1 MTVSVLNFKVENHI
15 AHLEMNRPE
24 VMNALNFELNQALAD
39 AWQEVQEND
48 DIWVAILSAHPD
60 SRAFSAGMDLKER
73 AEMNA
78 QGIDWRKVRVTGN
91 NSPEEVWK
99 PVIAAIHGYCLAGG
113 WMMAQRSDFRI
124 CADDAILGIREVKRG
139 LMPHW
144 VAVLPRIIG
153 LGNALEVVLMG
164 EYITPERAKEMGF
177 INSIVP
183 KDEVLDE
190 AFRWANILT
199 ENAPL
204 SVRCLKEILYRTHVL
219 PHDEAMVMAKHLLHR
234 VETSEDISEGPR
246 AFAEKRQP
254 EWKGR

>member
-1 MTVSVLNFKVENHI
+1 MAVLNFKVENHI

-24 VMNALNFELNQALAD
+24 VMNALNFELNQSLAD
-39 AWQEVQEND
+39 AWREVEEND

-78 QGIDWRKVRVTGN
+78 QGIDWRKRRVNGN
-91 NSPEEVWK
+91 SNPENVWK

-144 VAVLPRIIG
+144 VADLPRIIG

-164 EYITPERAKEMGF
+164 EYVTPERAREMGF
-177 INSIVP
+177 VNSIVP
-183 KDEVLDE
+183 KDEVMDE
-190 AFRWANILT
+190 AYRWANILI

-204 SVRCLKEILYRTHVL
+204 SVRCLKEVLYRTHVL

-234 VETSEDISEGPR
+234 VETSEDIKEGPR
-246 AFAEKRQP
+246 AFAEKRKP
-254 EWKGR
+254 AWKNR